1 MREFEKRILSEL
13 EEAGQENFPT
23 LLNTIVTPTGNASE
37 RNEFQ
42 TALTNLLQ
50 NGFIKIGL
58 ERDANRRLKNMS
70 DEDSFALL
78 TRITEHLV
86 FKTQS
91 GHWTGGARPW
101 PEVVYTEM
109 GKVEG
114 RKILQ
119 EFGYQWWRQKD

>member
-1 MREFEKRILSEL
+1 MKEYEKRILSEL
-13 EEAGQENFPT
+13 EEAGEENFPT
-23 LLNTIVTPTGNASE
+23 LLNTIMTPTGNANE

-42 TALTNLLQ
+42 AALTNLLQ
-50 NGFIKIGL
+50 NGFIKIAL
-58 ERDANRRLKNMS
+58 ERDANKRLKDMS
-70 DEDSFALL
+70 DDDSLALL
-78 TRITEHLV
+78 TQITEHLV

-91 GHWTGGARPW
+91 ACWTGGARPW

-119 EFGYQWWRQKD
+119 EYGYRWWRYNE